1 MKYWPSCL
9 WMTAIALS
17 ASLSLFAQPAW
28 VPIREEQITFEPAN
42 RLIVPKIYRLYRFD
56 FAQMQTYLQSAPSE
70 QDYVDGAPGLLL
82 NMPLAN
88 GDLVRF
94 EVWEAPVMHPDLG
107 TAFPDIRSFAGKSV
121 SRKGLTARFDIT
133 PAGFHAMIFN
143 PGGSTVFID
152 PFARGNTRDYLCYFR
167 KDFVKKNGFRW
178 ECHVAHE
185 AVAIELPSG
194 IQPRAGD
201 CGNRREYRLALACTG
216 EYANYHGAY
225 GSNKAPALAAM
236 VTTMTRVNGVFERDC
251 GLRMVII
258 PNDTAI
264 IFTDPA
270 NDPYTNNSGST
281 MLTQNQITCD
291 SIIGTANYDIGHV
304 FSTGGGGVAVLNSPC
319 SAANKAKGV
328 TGLPNPVGDPFDID
342 YVAHEIGH
350 QYGAQHTQ
358 YNNCN
363 RSNASAMEPGSAST
377 IMGYAGICAPDVQN
391 NSDDYFHARS
401 LQQIGG
407 FVTSNSGGNACAT
420 LVATGNSAP
429 VVAALLNYSVPRSTP
444 LVLSGSATDPNNDP
458 LTYCWEQMDAYTAPP
473 QAMPPQPTNTSG
485 PVFRSLQPVG
495 DGSRYLPNFPAVLAN
510 TTPTWEVLPSV
521 ARSMSF
527 RLTVRDNNPLGGCT
541 SERNMTVS
549 TIGGAGP
556 FQVTSP
562 NGGESYPS
570 NSMQTITWNVAN
582 TTASP
587 ISCANVEILIS
598 TDGGNTFT
606 TLVASTPNDGSQNVV
621 LSAPPTTQARIL
633 IRGIDNIFYDVSN
646 NNFTL
651 TAPLPV
657 ELTAFTAQR
666 MPTGVQLRWTT
677 AIERNNAGFRIERST
692 DEATAFAPIGWVDG
706 RGHASEP
713 HTYYYLDADLPHS
726 ERLYYRLRQ
735 IDRSG
740 EEHLSPIQ
748 VVNNTAGATHAL
760 TLWPNPASD
769 RVYFQWPATAE
780 VNGEALQVFMV
791 NAIGEVVWQ
800 TTRTDA
806 FGEIALSGLADGMY
820 YLRVASSRQVW
831 QGCFFHK
838 NP

>member
-1 MKYWPSCL
+1 MKYLSSFGIIA
-9 WMTAIALS
+9 AIILS
-17 ASLSLFAQPAW
+17 AVLTVLAQPTW
-28 VPIREEQITFEPAN
+28 MPIREEQIVADPGS
-42 RLIVPKIYRLYRFD
+42 RVIVPQIYRLYRLD
-56 FAQMQTYLQSAPSE
+56 FEQMQTYLRAAPDE
-70 QDYVDGAPGLLL
+70 QDYIDGAPGLLL

-88 GDLVRF
+88 GELMRF

-107 TAFPDIRSFAGKSV
+107 AAFPDIRSFAGKSV

-152 PFARGNTRDYLCYFR
+152 PYARGNTRDYLCYFR
-167 KDFVKKNGFRW
+167 KDFIKKDGARW
-178 ECHVAHE
+178 ECHVADE
-185 AVAIELPSG
+185 AVTLELPPG
-194 IQPRAGD
+194 VQYRAGD

-236 VTTMTRVNGVFERDC
+236 VTSMTRVNGVFERDC

-270 NDPYTNNSGST
+270 NDPYTNGNGSA
-281 MLTQNQITCD
+281 MLNQNQATCD

-328 TGLPNPVGDPFDID
+328 TGLPDPVGDPFDID

-358 YNNCN
+358 YNDCN

-377 IMGYAGICAPDVQN
+377 IMGYAGICAPNVQN

-401 LQQIGG
+401 LQQIGA
-407 FVTSNSGGNACAT
+407 FATSNSGGNACAT
-420 LVATGNSAP
+420 PVATGNSAP
-429 VVAALLNYSVPRSTP
+429 VVAALANYSVPRSTP

-458 LTYCWEQMDAYTAPP
+458 LTYCWEQMNAFTSPAQP
-473 QAMPPQPTNTSG
+473 MPPQSTNTSG
-485 PVFRSLQPVG
+485 PVFRSLQPTG

-527 RLTVRDNNPLGGCT
+527 RLTVRDNNPLAGCT
-541 SERNMTVS
+541 SEANMTVTTVGS
-549 TIGGAGP
+549 AGP

-570 NSMQTITWNVAN
+570 NSMQTITWNVAG

-587 ISCANVEILIS
+587 ISCTNVEILIS
-598 TDGGNTFT
+598 TNGGNTFT
-606 TLVASTPNDGSQNVV
+606 TLVASTPNDGSENVV

-633 IRGIDNIFYDVSN
+633 IRGLGNIFYDVSD
-646 NNFTL
+646 NNFTI

-657 ELTAFTAQR
+657 ELTAFTAHR
-666 MPTGVQLRWTT
+666 TSGGVQLRWTT
-677 AIERNNAGFRIERST
+677 ATERDNTGFRIERSIG
-692 DEATAFAPIGWVDG
+692 EATAFVPIGWVDG
-706 RGHASEP
+706 RGYASEP
-713 HTYYYLDADLPHS
+713 HIYVYMDATAPPG

-740 EEHLSPIQ
+740 NEQLSPIRM
-748 VVNNTAGATHAL
+748 VPSPEPTHTLA
-760 TLWPNPASD
+760 LWPNPASD
-769 RVYFQWPATAE
+769 RIYFQLPQAAG
-780 VNGEALQVFMV
+780 VNEERLQVFVM
-791 NAIGEVVWQ
+791 NITGEVVQHTSQ
-800 TTRTDA
+800 TG
-806 FGEIALSGLADGMY
+806 FSGEIPLSNLPFGMY
-820 YLRVASSRQVW
+820 CLRVASSRRTW
-831 QGCFFHK
+831 QGYFFHK
-838 NP
+838 SF